1 MGTWGYGPCDDD
13 DARDFIDELIQAKD
27 ATTIVGDAFG
37 DENYAGT
44 IRAAAHFLTLI
55 NGYAGNRRLYMRQ
68 VKTAIQQLENLLGD
82 EEWIGAWDDP
92 KAAKKAIK
100 KQVAVLK
107 GLVGTAKR
115 TGES

>member
-1 MGTWGYGPCDDD
+1 
-13 DARDFIDELIQAKD
+13 
-27 ATTIVGDAFG
+27 
-37 DENYAGT
+37 
-44 IRAAAHFLTLI
+44 
-55 NGYAGNRRLYMRQ
+55 MRQ